1 MATLILYYHNMRI
14 KILLIFTSF
23 FALYLLVVARSGGLA
38 NILNQDR
45 TGSPFSQSG
54 SCASCHS
61 GGNFSPSVSFNLLDQ
76 TNSPVTSYIPGNSY
90 IIEYNVT
97 NGNGNPSGFGIQGI
111 GLLSNNQT
119 AGSLGSTITPNTRI
133 SNIGS
138 RQYIEQNGLN
148 SAGNFRVNWT
158 APATGSGNITFY
170 YTGLAANGNGGSSG
184 DQGTAKV
191 TSIIT
196 EGCLTPAADFGFS
209 VNGALASFNDLSTN
223 NPGNWL
229 WDFGDGNT
237 STQQNPNHSYTT
249 PGTYTVCLTSS
260 TCVSDFAC
268 KTVVILCTPSL
279 SLSVMNQVDILC
291 AGDSTGIA
299 SITTGSGTGPFTYA
313 WSNGGTDSVQ
323 NGLSAGTYHVM
334 VSDSN
339 ACTDSISIQIQEPQP
354 LNIAFNAVDIGCS
367 GDSTGAATASAS
379 GGIGPYIYS
388 WSNGSA
394 DSSQANLA
402 AGIYTVYVT
411 DANACYDSLG
421 IHISQ
426 PSNVS
431 ITVSGTDITC
441 FGDSTGTAL
450 AVVSGGTPD
459 FNFLWSSGDTIA
471 NPSNLLAG
479 EYYVT
484 VTDSNGCTASDTLI
498 ISQNPEILISF
509 DELSS
514 SCYGDSSG
522 SVSAMV
528 SGGVATYQLTWE
540 TGDTTPDLVLL
551 PAGNYGLTVTDSLG
565 CTIVDTARITQP
577 DSLSIGFQV
586 TNETAGMD
594 GSIDLSIT
602 GGTSPYSFIWSNG
615 DTTEDI
621 SSLIAGI
628 YTVSIRDFNGC
639 SITDSVEIDFTSSLE
654 ENESFSAFTLFP
666 NPSQGEFLIQWDSQ
680 QTHPFALRVWD
691 LQGKLVYEN
700 LRINH
705 GEGIQLNEVD
715 TGIYIVEAELNG
727 KKFYQKLVI
736 RPQ

>member
-1 MATLILYYHNMRI
+1 MRI

-170 YTGLAANGNGGSSG
+170 YTGLAANGNGSSSG

-260 TCVSDFAC
+260 TCVSDSAC

-323 NGLSAGTYHVM
+323 NG
-334 VSDSN
+334 
-339 ACTDSISIQIQEPQP
+339 
-354 LNIAFNAVDIGCS
+354 
-367 GDSTGAATASAS
+367 
-379 GGIGPYIYS
+379 
-388 WSNGSA
+388 
-394 DSSQANLA
+394 
-402 AGIYTVYVT
+402 
-411 DANACYDSLG
+411 
-421 IHISQ
+421 
-426 PSNVS
+426 
-431 ITVSGTDITC
+431 
-441 FGDSTGTAL
+441 
-450 AVVSGGTPD
+450 
-459 FNFLWSSGDTIA
+459 
-471 NPSNLLAG
+471 
-479 EYYVT
+479 
-484 VTDSNGCTASDTLI
+484 
-498 ISQNPEILISF
+498 
-509 DELSS
+509 
-514 SCYGDSSG
+514 
-522 SVSAMV
+522 
-528 SGGVATYQLTWE
+528 
-540 TGDTTPDLVLL
+540 
-551 PAGNYGLTVTDSLG
+551 
-565 CTIVDTARITQP
+565 
-577 DSLSIGFQV
+577 
-586 TNETAGMD
+586 
-594 GSIDLSIT
+594 
-602 GGTSPYSFIWSNG
+602 
-615 DTTEDI
+615 
-621 SSLIAGI
+621 
-628 YTVSIRDFNGC
+628 
-639 SITDSVEIDFTSSLE
+639 
-654 ENESFSAFTLFP
+654 
-666 NPSQGEFLIQWDSQ
+666 
-680 QTHPFALRVWD
+680 
-691 LQGKLVYEN
+691 
-700 LRINH
+700 
-705 GEGIQLNEVD
+705 
-715 TGIYIVEAELNG
+715 
-727 KKFYQKLVI
+727 
-736 RPQ
+736 